1 MEKGSDFIMKEG
13 SAGKEKK
20 SGGGMPRVDF
30 STFILSLYSSALVQ
44 MGEMPDPATGERY
57 KDLEVARQTID
68 MISMLEE
75 KTRGNLNAD
84 EDNLVKNLIHE
95 LRMAYVKAKC

>member
-1 MEKGSDFIMKEG
+1 MKEG
-13 SAGKEKK
+13 SAEKEKRPRA
-20 SGGGMPRVDF
+20 GMPGVDF

-57 KDLEVARQTID
+57 KNLEVARQTVD

-84 EDNLVKNLIHE
+84 EDKLVKNLIHE